1 MLSEPVM
8 QHLQT
13 LGMRGMARALERQ
26 QQSPDVMAL
35 PFEDRLTL
43 LLQHELAERQSYRL
57 AQRLRWARLPQAACV
72 EDIDARAPR
81 GLERGRLAQ
90 LADLAWVGQHLNVL
104 LTGPTGVG
112 KSYLACALAHQAC
125 RHDYSVRY
133 FRVPRLTEELLRAGA
148 QQKKSAFLKLLAKA
162 DLLVLDDF
170 GLTPLSDPFKRDLLE
185 IVDDRFDKKS
195 TLITSQM
202 PVEAWHP
209 YLDDPT
215 LADAILDRLVHNAYK
230 VELKG
235 ESMRKRKPAADAAKP

>member
-90 LADLAWVGQHLNVL
+90 LTDLA
-104 LTGPTGVG
+104 
-112 KSYLACALAHQAC
+112 
-125 RHDYSVRY
+125 
-133 FRVPRLTEELLRAGA
+133 
-148 QQKKSAFLKLLAKA
+148 
-162 DLLVLDDF
+162 
-170 GLTPLSDPFKRDLLE
+170 
-185 IVDDRFDKKS
+185 
-195 TLITSQM
+195 
-202 PVEAWHP
+202 
-209 YLDDPT
+209 
-215 LADAILDRLVHNAYK
+215 
-230 VELKG
+230 
-235 ESMRKRKPAADAAKP
+235 